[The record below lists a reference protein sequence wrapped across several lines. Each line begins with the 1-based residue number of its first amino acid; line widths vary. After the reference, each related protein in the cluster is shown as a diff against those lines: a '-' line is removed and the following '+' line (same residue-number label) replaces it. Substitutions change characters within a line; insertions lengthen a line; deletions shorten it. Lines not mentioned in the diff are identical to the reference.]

1 MKLVS
6 PETLGRHYPNKY
18 IALNVASLEARRLI
32 EGMHKDEIQ
41 LARSPYDQALEAVLR
56 GELKFGK
63 MSEADIEA
71 LAREG
76 FEEQPFRRPV

>member
-18 IALNVASLEARRLI
+18 IALNVAALEARRLI
-32 EGMHKDEIQ
+32 EQMHRDEVR
-41 LARSPYDQALEAVLR
+41 LTSSPYDQALERVLN
-56 GELKFGK
+56 GELKFAK
-63 MSEADIEA
+63 LTEADIEA

-76 FEEQPFRRPV
+76 FEEPVYRRPL